1 MQTGD
6 GIHADDARGPA
17 PWNRH
22 QGPNRFS
29 HIETVTRI
37 GHYKWL
43 EMRLFEVL
51 GTWVAI
57 IDRAV
62 IDGAEIAYRLG
73 HHCSHHAFHAEL
85 WHRRLVELGHHR
97 PDDLTVAA
105 APEIEALFDALLG
118 EMTIVERLVGLYR
131 VVLPRLI
138 AAYGFHL
145 DNINEVSD
153 APSMKVLDICLRDD
167 LEQWRQGELM
177 AQTLLGPDD
186 IDRVTD
192 RQAEL
197 MSLVVA
203 AGGLVGLGSLSVP
216 TDD

>member
-1 MQTGD
+1 MQAADSTD
-6 GIHADDARGPA
+6 GDDALMPA

-22 QGPNRFS
+22 QTPNRFS
-29 HIETVTRI
+29 HRQTVTRI

-43 EMRLFEVL
+43 EMRLFDVL

-57 IDRAV
+57 IVGSGSRSAD
-62 IDGAEIAYRLG
+62 IAYRLG

-97 PDDLTVAA
+97 PDELTVPAT
-105 APEIEALFDALLG
+105 PEIEAAFDSLL
-118 EMTIVERLVGLYR
+118 EETTVVERLVGLYQ

-153 APSMKVLDICLRDD
+153 APTMRVLDVCLRDD
-167 LEQWRQGELM
+167 IEQWRQGELM
-177 AQTLLGPDD
+177 VQALLGPDD
-186 IDRVTD
+186 IDRVAA

-197 MSLVVA
+197 MALLVA
-203 AGGLVGLGSLSVP
+203 AGGLVGPGSLAAQA
-216 TDD
+216 DG